1 MNPMSM
7 GDGDGQIF
15 ISYSSVDKIWHDRL
29 LRHLRPL
36 VRGNRISVFTNMNIR
51 VGRDWRQEILG
62 ALESATIAVLLVSA
76 AFLESDFIMNHELP
90 PLLAAAAARGTII
103 MPVIVEDSLYD
114 KMPDLARFQAANSP
128 DRPLS
133 SMRSFEWNAVLANL
147 AREIY
152 EITERGK

>member
-1 MNPMSM
+1 MNSMSLNG
-7 GDGDGQIF
+7 GDGHIF
-15 ISYSSVDKIWHDRL
+15 ISYSSVDKVWLDRL

-36 VRGNRISVFTNMNIR
+36 VRDRKISVFTNRNIR
-51 VGRDWRQEILG
+51 VGQDWRQEIRV

-90 PLLAAAAARGTII
+90 PLLAAAAARGTVI
-103 MPVIVEDSLYD
+103 MPVIVEDSLYE

-133 SMRSFEWNAVLANL
+133 SMRSFEWNTVLANL

-152 EITERGK
+152 EIIERGK